1 MRLNI
6 LKSFPWR
13 IVYLVIAAL
22 LILALAVFGSSGNN
36 KQTQSKKAPFS
47 SKFQEENQATQVN
60 PPQPEVVNESENG
73 GGSQESTST
82 KVYVSV
88 NSNTTNGETTGQ
100 ASVQITSD
108 GQTQTFSDALDQCIA
123 DGDIRVRVD
132 GTKIKCESDN
142 GNLEINWRSDNNQDT
157 ESESTFKRD
166 VDIDKDSH

>member
-1 MRLNI
+1 MRLTI
-6 LKSFPWR
+6 LKSFPWK
-13 IVYLVIAAL
+13 IVYIVAAAL
-22 LILALAVFGSSGNN
+22 LLWSLVIFSSSGNT
-36 KQTQSKKAPFS
+36 KQAKNTSGPNS
-47 SKFQEENQATQVN
+47 SKFQEENQESQVN
-60 PPQPEVVNESENG
+60 PTQPEVVNESENG
-73 GGSQESTST
+73 VSSQESTST
-82 KVYVSV
+82 KVHVSV

-100 ASVQITSD
+100 ASVQITRD

-157 ESESTFKRD
+157 KSESTFKQD